1 MAHTDPRTEMATKAS
16 AAKFPPTDVVEM
28 GKQRLDATIAAQT
41 ELLDKFKEINNAWLA
56 RAQSEADLAA
66 ELTTKLVAA
75 RSLPDATAAWQE
87 WANKRMSLLAEDGKR
102 LVADGQKIA
111 ETGVRLCA
119 NGWTP
124 GGST

>member
-1 MAHTDPRTEMATKAS
+1 MAHTDPRTETATKAS
-16 AAKFPPTDVVEM
+16 AAKFPPTDIVEM

-41 ELLDKFKEINNAWLA
+41 ELLDKFKEINSAWLV
-56 RAQSEADLAA
+56 RVQSEADLAA

-102 LVADGQKIA
+102 FVADGQKIA
-111 ETGVRLCA
+111 ETGVRLCG